1 LDSDRVG
8 VQAVRVQL
16 TRTCTLG
23 RVTPVPSDQPG
34 ISRYQ
39 EVIAIEPGRRYQ
51 GTVYFVF
58 RGGCVTYRLDLR
70 SDQQAR
76 PLAEVNRTLGF
87 VSRDQLRYE
96 LRQRSDGR
104 LQLDPS

>member
-1 LDSDRVG
+1 
-8 VQAVRVQL
+8 
-16 TRTCTLG
+16 
-23 RVTPVPSDQPG
+23 VPSDQPG

-39 EVIAIEPGRRYQ
+39 EVIAIEPGQRYQ
-51 GTVYFVF
+51 GAVYFVF

-76 PLAEVNRTLGF
+76 PLAEVNQTLGF